1 MGVKIMSFVIATDSS
16 ANLTDEIIEKY
27 SLEILSLSYLV
38 DGKEYSGYT
47 KGAKTDLSGFYKSMR
62 DGAKITT
69 SCVNVE
75 TAKKFLQPYL
85 ENGSDILYIG
95 FSSALSATYANVE
108 TAAKELAALYP
119 QRKIYTVDS
128 LAASMGEGLLV
139 TYAAMEKEKGKSIE
153 EVRDFVEANKLKLCH
168 QFTVDDL
175 MFLKRGGRIS
185 SGTALIGTIL
195 KIKPVLYVDN
205 LGRLIPK
212 GKVIGRKASI
222 KALFNKYV
230 EKAYDKKNQLV
241 YISHGDCI
249 EDAQYLA
256 DLIRNQSECKDIV
269 INYVDQVIGAHS
281 GPGTLALFF
290 LGNDREA

>member
-1 MGVKIMSFVIATDSS
+1 MP
-16 ANLTDEIIEKY
+16 
-27 SLEILSLSYLV
+27 LSYLV
-38 DGKEYSGYT
+38 DGKEYLGYT
-47 KGAKTDLSGFYKSMR
+47 KGVKTDLSGFYKLMR
-62 DGAKITT
+62 DGAKTTT

-75 TAKKFLQPYL
+75 TAKNFFRPYL
-85 ENGSDILYIG
+85 ESGLDILYIG
-95 FSSALSATYANVE
+95 FSSALSATYANAE
-108 TAAKELAALYP
+108 SAAQELRTLYP

-128 LAASMGEGLLV
+128 LAASMGQGLIV
-139 TYAAMEKEKGKSIE
+139 TYAALEKEKGKNIE
-153 EVRDFVEANKLKLCH
+153 EVRDFVENMKLKLCH

-185 SGTALIGTIL
+185 GGTALIGTIL
-195 KIKPVLYVDN
+195 KIKPVLHVDN

-212 GKVIGRKASI
+212 GKVIGRKAAI

-269 INYVDQVIGAHS
+269 INYVDQVIGSHS

>member
-1 MGVKIMSFVIATDSS
+1 MSFIIATDSS
-16 ANLTDEIIEKY
+16 ANLTDEIVEKY
-27 SLEILSLSYLV
+27 SLEILPLSYLV
-38 DGKEYSGYT
+38 DGKEYLGYT
-47 KGAKTDLSGFYKSMR
+47 KGVKTDLSGFYKLMR
-62 DGAKITT
+62 DGAKTTT

-75 TAKKFLQPYL
+75 TAKNFFRPYL
-85 ENGSDILYIG
+85 ESGLDILYIG
-95 FSSALSATYANVE
+95 FSSALSATYANAE
-108 TAAKELAALYP
+108 SAAQELRTLYP

-128 LAASMGEGLLV
+128 LAASMGQGLIV
-139 TYAAMEKEKGKSIE
+139 TYAALEKEKGKNIE
-153 EVRDFVEANKLKLCH
+153 EVRDFVENMKLKLCH

-185 SGTALIGTIL
+185 GGTALIGTIL
-195 KIKPVLYVDN
+195 KIKPVLHVDN

-212 GKVIGRKASI
+212 GKVIGRKAAI

-269 INYVDQVIGAHS
+269 INYVDQVIGSHS

>member
-1 MGVKIMSFVIATDSS
+1 MSFIIATDSS

-27 SLEILSLSYLV
+27 SLEILPLSYLV
-38 DGKEYSGYT
+38 DGKEYLGYT
-47 KGAKTDLSGFYKSMR
+47 KGVKTDLSGFYKLMR
-62 DGAKITT
+62 DGAKTAT

-75 TAKKFLQPYL
+75 TAKNFFRPYL
-85 ENGSDILYIG
+85 ESGLDILYIG
-95 FSSALSATYANVE
+95 FSSALSATYANAE
-108 TAAKELAALYP
+108 SAAQELKTLYP

-128 LAASMGEGLLV
+128 LAASMGQGLIV
-139 TYAAMEKEKGKSIE
+139 TYAALEKEKGKNIE
-153 EVRDFVEANKLKLCH
+153 EVRDFVENMKLKLCH

-185 SGTALIGTIL
+185 GGTALIGTIL
-195 KIKPVLYVDN
+195 KIKPVLHVDN

-212 GKVIGRKASI
+212 GKVIGRKAAI

-269 INYVDQVIGAHS
+269 INYVDQVIGSHS

>member
-1 MGVKIMSFVIATDSS
+1 MSFIIATDSS

-27 SLEILSLSYLV
+27 SLEILPLSYLV
-38 DGKEYSGYT
+38 DGKEYLGYT
-47 KGAKTDLSGFYKSMR
+47 KGVKTDLSGFYKLMR
-62 DGAKITT
+62 DGAKTAT

-75 TAKKFLQPYL
+75 TAKNFFRPYL
-85 ENGSDILYIG
+85 ESGLDILYIG
-95 FSSALSATYANVE
+95 FSSALSATYANAE
-108 TAAKELAALYP
+108 SAAQELRTLYP

-128 LAASMGEGLLV
+128 LAASMGQGLIV
-139 TYAAMEKEKGKSIE
+139 TYAALEKEKGKNIE
-153 EVRDFVEANKLKLCH
+153 EVRDFVENMKLKLCH

-185 SGTALIGTIL
+185 GGTALIGTIL
-195 KIKPVLYVDN
+195 KIKPVLHVDN

-212 GKVIGRKASI
+212 GKVIGRKAAI

-269 INYVDQVIGAHS
+269 INYVDQVIGSHS